1 MGWRLHLSKWAF
13 FGLVSVM
20 ADQVGVRV
28 RDRAT
33 GNIILDIT
41 DRLTRVIGVFNSGS
55 AAGSLNVPAFAMGA
69 GWAAVLEAQ
78 LPPSSPSTLY
88 SYPIISISG
97 TTLSWSF
104 PNYQGQS
111 ITIIPCDIIY
121 GVY

>member
-1 MGWRLHLSKWAF
+1 M
-13 FGLVSVM
+13 V
-20 ADQVGVRV
+20 DTVGFRV
-28 RDRAT
+28 RDRSGT
-33 GNIILDIT
+33 IILDIT
-41 DRLTRVIGVFNSGS
+41 DRLTRVVGLFNSGGGG
-55 AAGSLNVPAFAMGA
+55 GSITIPAFALGA

-88 SYPIISISG
+88 SYPIVSISG